1 MHKLSLLITGF
12 IFSLSGISAAQAQ
25 YPSFADLAEKLMPS
39 VVNIST
45 VTLPNDQETDDTA
58 ASEALGSGF
67 IMDQQGYIIT
77 NHHVVDKAQSIE
89 VILSDNTKTEA
100 VLIGKDPKTDIALIK
115 ITPPYPL
122 SAVKFGD
129 SDKIRVGDWI
139 LAVGNPFGLGSSV
152 TAGIVSAKSRDIE
165 SGAYDNFIQTDAA
178 INQGNSGGPMF
189 NLAGEVI
196 GINSALFSTN
206 GASQGVGFAIPV
218 NLAGWV
224 ISQLRENGEVKRGW
238 IGVKIQ
244 PNSAEIAAGLGLKPN
259 RGVVVSGA
267 AENSPAAQAGL
278 LAGDIILNFNG
289 HEIDNTKNL
298 SRLIA
303 ETPVGTKAPMTIWRN
318 HKEQQLTIPVQLM
331 SEAPAPKPQSDEPAE
346 THISGKGSLLGIE
359 IREITPEI
367 IENYTLPP
375 SAAGVIITDVLPN
388 SDAAH
393 KGLKIGDIIVKVDK
407 KDVIDA
413 RSFQD
418 YIAEA
423 AHENRRPVLLAVQ
436 GNEALHFVAVKLMSD
451 E

>member
-1 MHKLSLLITGF
+1 MRKIHLLIIGF
-12 IFSLSGISAAQAQ
+12 IFNLSGINAAQAQ

-45 VTLPNDQETDDTA
+45 VTSQPSAETDDSES
-58 ASEALGSGF
+58 SEALGSGF
-67 IMDQQGYIIT
+67 IMDEQGYIIT
-77 NHHVVDKAQSIE
+77 NHHVVDKAQKIE

-100 VLIGKDPKTDIALIK
+100 VLIGKDPQTDIALIK

-122 SAVKFGD
+122 TVVKFGN

-139 LAVGNPFGLGSSV
+139 LAIGNPFGLGSSV

-206 GASQGVGFAIPV
+206 GTSQGVGFAIPV
-218 NLAGWV
+218 NLADWV
-224 ISQLRENGEVKRGW
+224 ISQLRKNGEVKRGW

-244 PNSAEIAAGLGLKPN
+244 PNSAEIATGLGLKPN

-303 ETPVGTKAPMTIWRN
+303 ETPVGTKAPMLVWRN
-318 HKEQQLTIPVQLM
+318 QKEQQLIIPIELM
-331 SEAPAPKPQSDEPAE
+331 PEDPVLKPQTTDQAE
-346 THISGKGSLLGIE
+346 MHISDDSSPLGIE

-367 IENYTLPP
+367 IESYTLQPDT
-375 SAAGVIITDVLPN
+375 AGVIITDVLPN

-407 KDVIDA
+407 KDVIDV

-423 AHENRRPVLLAVQ
+423 VHENRRPVLLAVQ